1 MGLEYGLPENFS
13 GCTDRQGSAMTN
25 SPIPSGAIVRHT
37 NLGVG
42 RVVSTDDSGGVM
54 VRFKT
59 GETRGM
65 SAYVARNLKVLPADG
80 LESLLHNQPDQAQ
93 SWVESA
99 PLKLLAATL
108 ADLDGPAKAGAI
120 RGKLQDL
127 VNSTDI
133 KWSGWWDRL
142 KAAADDS
149 GCFRIVRNKSSAIT
163 TIAFSGQ
170 VASVPAYP
178 LPPPRPKERI
188 AKPANQA
195 EWKKWLISDTGE
207 PPPGAGGYPTKAA
220 FAAISKL
227 RSNDVEKGLAKII
240 RNSKS
245 FVDSVNPSPRDA
257 EAWMEAVGLAS
268 CRWVES
274 RMGGTPSDLTETVGE
289 ILARLAE
296 VARLD
301 RSPPALLRLA
311 RVLAPSAFQDEDFRH
326 GHASLN
332 RLLDSLATEERTQLI
347 WEVLVRSNGREAS
360 KESLLQYVG
369 SSRHVSGREH
379 LPAMII
385 ATLVLTDGRGEIPDK
400 ASTEIAEALASP
412 EKYSRSVQTLTSG
425 ARSRHAR
432 ELEDTRRQHSNE
444 LEGVKELHDKELE
457 NLRMSHADRLEMAE
471 QEHERLRSQK
481 RQIEAT
487 MSSGREESR
496 LEVRYDMLLTVGDA
510 LQRSYRDDLNARD
523 RWDEVVRTLA
533 SALRAGGAE
542 VLESVGS
549 NVYFDPKFHHSPA
562 PISAGVPV
570 TVSAPGVIA
579 GERVILKANVAASS
593 GGAS

>member
-13 GCTDRQGSAMTN
+13 GCANGQESEMTN
-25 SPIPSGAIVRHT
+25 SPIPSTAIVRHT

-42 RVVSTDDSGGVM
+42 KVVSTDDSGGVK
-54 VRFKT
+54 VHFKS
-59 GETRGM
+59 GETRDM
-65 SAYVARNLKVLPADG
+65 SASVARNLKVLPGDG
-80 LESLLHNQPDQAQ
+80 LETLLYNQPDQAK

-108 ADLDGPAKAGAI
+108 ADLDGPAKAGDI

-142 KAAADDS
+142 KAAADNS
-149 GCFRIVRNKSSAIT
+149 GCFRIVKNKTGAIT
-163 TIAFSGQ
+163 AIAFSGM

-178 LPPPRPKERI
+178 LPPPLPKERK

-195 EWKKWLISDTGE
+195 EWKKWLLSDTGE

-227 RSNDVEKGLAKII
+227 RSRDAEKGLAKVI
-240 RNSKS
+240 RTSEG
-245 FVDSVNPSPRDA
+245 FLDSVNPSPRDA
-257 EAWMEAVGLAS
+257 EAWMEAVGLAT
-268 CRWVES
+268 CRWLES
-274 RMGGTPSDLTETVGE
+274 RREPTPWDLTDRVVE
-289 ILARLAE
+289 ILAQLAK

-311 RVLAPSAFQDEDFRH
+311 RELAPSAIQVEDFRY
-326 GHASLN
+326 GHSSFD
-332 RLLDSLATEERTQLI
+332 RLLDSLAPEDRTQLI
-347 WEVLVRSNGREAS
+347 REVLVQSNGRGTS
-360 KESLLQYVG
+360 KESVLQYVG
-369 SSRHVSGREH
+369 SSRHVTGRER
-379 LPAMII
+379 LPVFII
-385 ATLVLTDGRGEIPDK
+385 ATLMLTDGRGEIPDK
-400 ASTEIAEALASP
+400 ASTEFAEALASP

-432 ELEDTRRQHSNE
+432 ELEDSRRRHFDELESVNGSHENE
-444 LEGVKELHDKELE
+444 LEKI
-457 NLRMSHADRLEMAE
+457 RMSHADRLAVAE
-471 QEHERLRSQK
+471 QEIERLRSQK

-496 LEVRYDMLLTVGDA
+496 LEVRHDMLLTVGDA
-510 LQRSYRDDLNARD
+510 LQRAYREDLSAQD
-523 RWDEVVRTLA
+523 LLDEVIRTLA

-562 PISAGVPV
+562 PISAGAPV
-570 TVSAPGVIA
+570 TVSAPGVVA
-579 GERVILKANVAASS
+579 GERVILKANVTASS
-593 GGAS
+593 GGES

>member
-1 MGLEYGLPENFS
+1 
-13 GCTDRQGSAMTN
+13 MTN
-25 SPIPSGAIVRHT
+25 SPLPSGTIVRHT

-42 RVVSTDDSGGVM
+42 RVVSTDDSGGVT
-54 VRFKT
+54 VSFKS
-59 GETRGM
+59 GETRDM
-65 SAYVARNLKVLPADG
+65 SASVARNLKVLPGDG
-80 LESLLHNQPDQAQ
+80 LESLLYNQPDQAQ

-108 ADLDGPAKAGAI
+108 ADSDGPAKAGAI
-120 RGKLQDL
+120 RDKLQDL

-149 GCFRIVRNKSSAIT
+149 GCFRIVKNKSSAIT
-163 TIAFSGQ
+163 TIAFSGM

-178 LPPPRPKERI
+178 LPPPRPKASK

-227 RSNDVEKGLAKII
+227 LSKDVEKGLAKVI
-240 RNSKS
+240 RTSEGY
-245 FVDSVNPSPRDA
+245 VDSVNPSLRDA
-257 EAWMEAVGLAS
+257 EAWMEAVGLAT
-268 CRWVES
+268 CRWLES
-274 RMGGTPSDLTETVGE
+274 RRERTPSDLTERVGE
-289 ILARLAE
+289 ILARLAK

-301 RSPPALLRLA
+301 RSPTVLLRVA
-311 RVLAPSAFQDEDFRH
+311 RELAPSAFQVGEFRH
-326 GHASLN
+326 SHASLD
-332 RLLDSLATEERTQLI
+332 RLLDSLGPEQRIQFI
-347 WEVLVRSNGREAS
+347 REVVVQSNGRETS
-360 KESLLQYVG
+360 KESVLQYVG
-369 SSRHVSGREH
+369 SSRHVTGRER
-379 LPAMII
+379 LPAIII
-385 ATLVLTDGRGEIPDK
+385 ATLVLTDGRGEIPDQ
-400 ASTEIAEALASP
+400 ASTELAEALASP

-432 ELEDTRRQHSNE
+432 ELADARRQHSDE
-444 LEGVKELHDKELE
+444 LEGVKESHDKELE
-457 NLRMSHADRLEMAE
+457 NLRISHADRLAMAE

-496 LEVRYDMLLTVGDA
+496 LEVRHDVLLSVGDA
-510 LQRSYRDDLNARD
+510 LQRSYRDDRSARD
-523 RWDEVVRTLA
+523 RLDDVVRTLA

-562 PISAGVPV
+562 PISARAPV

-593 GGAS
+593 GGVS

>member
-1 MGLEYGLPENFS
+1 
-13 GCTDRQGSAMTN
+13 MTN

-54 VRFKT
+54 VSFKI

-65 SAYVARNLKVLPADG
+65 SASVARNLKVLPADG
-80 LESLLHNQPDQAQ
+80 LESLLYNQPDQAQ

-99 PLKLLAATL
+99 PLRLLAATL

-120 RGKLQDL
+120 RGKLQGL
-127 VNSTDI
+127 MNSTDI

-149 GCFRIVRNKSSAIT
+149 GCFRIVRNKSSEISA
-163 TIAFSGQ
+163 IAFSGM

-178 LPPPRPKERI
+178 LPPPRPKARK

-195 EWKKWLISDTGE
+195 EWKKWLLSDTGE
-207 PPPGAGGYPTKAA
+207 SPPGAGGYPTKAA

-227 RSNDVEKGLAKII
+227 RSRDVEKGLAKVI
-240 RNSKS
+240 RTSEG
-245 FVDSVNPSPRDA
+245 FLDSVNQSPRDA
-257 EAWMEAVGLAS
+257 EAWMEAVGLAT
-268 CRWVES
+268 CRWLES
-274 RMGGTPSDLTETVGE
+274 RKERTPSYLTETVGE
-289 ILARLAE
+289 ILARLAKA
-296 VARLD
+296 ARLD

-311 RVLAPSAFQDEDFRH
+311 RELAPSAFQVEDFRH
-326 GHASLN
+326 GHAILD
-332 RLLDSLATEERTQLI
+332 RLLDSLVPEERTQLI
-347 WEVLVRSNGREAS
+347 GEVLVQSNGRETS
-360 KESLLQYVG
+360 NERVLQYVD
-369 SSRHVSGREH
+369 SSRHVTGQER
-379 LPAMII
+379 LPALII
-385 ATLVLTDGRGEIPDK
+385 ATLVLTDGRGEIPDM
-400 ASTEIAEALASP
+400 ASTELAEAVASP
-412 EKYSRSVQTLTSG
+412 EKHSRSVQTLTSG
-425 ARSRHAR
+425 ARSWHAR
-432 ELEDTRRQHSNE
+432 ELEDARRQHSDE
-444 LEGVKELHDKELE
+444 LESVNRSHDKELE
-457 NLRMSHADRLEMAE
+457 NLRMSHADRLAVAE

-510 LQRSYRDDLNARD
+510 LQRSYRDDLSARD

>member
-1 MGLEYGLPENFS
+1 M
-13 GCTDRQGSAMTN
+13 
-25 SPIPSGAIVRHT
+25 
-37 NLGVG
+37 
-42 RVVSTDDSGGVM
+42 VS
-54 VRFKT
+54 FKT

-65 SAYVARNLKVLPADG
+65 SASVARNLKVLPADG
-80 LESLLHNQPDQAQ
+80 LESLLYNQPDQAQ

-120 RGKLQDL
+120 RGKLQGL
-127 VNSTDI
+127 MTSTDI

-149 GCFRIVRNKSSAIT
+149 GCFRIVKNKSSAIT
-163 TIAFSGQ
+163 TIAFSGT

-178 LPPPRPKERI
+178 LPPPRQKAI
-188 AKPANQA
+188 KAKPANQA
-195 EWKKWLISDTGE
+195 EWKKWLTSDTGE

-227 RSNDVEKGLAKII
+227 LSKDVEKGLAKVI
-240 RNSKS
+240 RTSEGL
-245 FVDSVNPSPRDA
+245 VDSVNPSLRDA
-257 EAWMEAVGLAS
+257 EAWMEAVGLAT
-268 CRWVES
+268 CRWLES
-274 RMGGTPSDLTETVGE
+274 RRERTPSDLTERVGE
-289 ILARLAE
+289 ILARLAK

-301 RSPPALLRLA
+301 RSPTVLLRVA
-311 RVLAPSAFQDEDFRH
+311 RELAPSAFQVGEFRH
-326 GHASLN
+326 GHASLD
-332 RLLDSLATEERTQLI
+332 RLLDSLAPEERTQLI
-347 WEVLVRSNGREAS
+347 REVLVQSDGREAS
-360 KESLLQYVG
+360 RESVLQYVG
-369 SSRHVSGREH
+369 YSRHVTGRER
-379 LPAMII
+379 LPAIII
-385 ATLVLTDGRGEIPDK
+385 ATLVLTDGRGEIPDQ
-400 ASTEIAEALASP
+400 ASTELAEALASP

-432 ELEDTRRQHSNE
+432 ELADARRQHSDE
-444 LEGVKELHDKELE
+444 LEGVKESHDKELE
-457 NLRMSHADRLEMAE
+457 KLRMTHADRLAMAE

-496 LEVRYDMLLTVGDA
+496 LEVRHDMLLSVGDA
-510 LQRSYRDDLNARD
+510 LQRSFRDDRSARD
-523 RWDEVVRTLA
+523 RLDDVVRTLA

-562 PISAGVPV
+562 PISAGAPV

-579 GERVILKANVAASS
+579 GERVILKANVTASS